1 MEKEKIIN
9 IQPVMLN
16 QVENQFTEQIQAD
29 FNQKNPD
36 HSALLHSLE
45 TVEVLDVL
53 SDYYMAHEKQ
63 KEPKKEVASSN
74 KVGGEH
80 KEIKQAIRFI
90 KKNIHRSITLEEVA
104 NYVYLSP
111 FYLSKLFKNE
121 LNINFINYVNE
132 QKMLYAKD
140 QLEKS
145 DWAVHTIAK
154 NLGFS
159 RASYFCKVF
168 KKTFDMTPKEY
179 RDSLK

>member
-1 MEKEKIIN
+1 MEKEKVVN
-9 IQPVMLN
+9 IQPLMDS
-16 QVENQFTEQIQAD
+16 QVESQFTQQIQED
-29 FNQKNPD
+29 FNKKNPD

-53 SDYYMAHEKQ
+53 SDYYSAHEKQ
-63 KEPKKEVASSN
+63 KQPRKETTSVN
-74 KVGGEH
+74 KTGKEH
-80 KEIKQAIRFI
+80 KEIKQAIRYI

-104 NYVYLSP
+104 NYV
-111 FYLSKLFKNE
+111 
-121 LNINFINYVNE
+121 NE
-132 QKMLYAKD
+132 QKMLYAKE

-168 KKTFDMTPKEY
+168 KKEFDMTPKEY